1 VQIPRILQ
9 VLELFGIPVIGKPG
23 LEADD
28 VIATL
33 TDRVLEDPAHP
44 DLTVRIVSK
53 DKDLEQLLR
62 ERVTLFDI
70 HTGDEMDHEALYR
83 RRGVTPDQ
91 VIDYL
96 TLTGDV
102 VDNVPGVP
110 GIGPKT
116 AAKLLHQFGSVD
128 GILENLDQVKGQ
140 CRENLLNARAAL
152 PISRRLV
159 TLHRDP
165 EISFDLEAARVR
177 PLPKQDMAELCRTLG
192 FGRLTELFGN
202 L

>member
-1 VQIPRILQ
+1 
-9 VLELFGIPVIGKPG
+9 
-23 LEADD
+23 
-28 VIATL
+28 
-33 TDRVLEDPAHP
+33 
-44 DLTVRIVSK
+44 
-53 DKDLEQLLR
+53 
-62 ERVTLFDI
+62 
-70 HTGDEMDHEALYR
+70 MDHEALYR